1 MNAYL
6 IYYESFW
13 EMDREIRWGYWGN
26 VHWAFHRGGFSLVLA
41 LILSCLL
48 GKRYSYLISPCLN
61 ISDLLISLFSLFCL
75 CSFSILCSSLLFS
88 FHFCL
93 FSSHFCLLSS
103 FLLSVL
109 YSICLFFSLVY
120 PPLSSLLPCYW
131 LWFLSSL
138 LYCSPFVCFCLFSF
152 CTVQMARLFTH
163 LLVFRACLHLVTYCV
178 FFDRIAIRSWKKKTF
193 VNTLILLGLI

>member
-26 VHWAFHRGGFSLVLA
+26 VHWAFHRGGFYRVLA

-48 GKRYSYLISPCLN
+48 GKRYRYLISPYLN
-61 ISDLLISLFSLFCL
+61 ISDLLISLFSSSFCL
-75 CSFSILCSSLLFS
+75 FVLFPSNVLCSSLLFS
-88 FHFCL
+88 FHFVHSHLIFMFIVFISLIYFVLYLSL
-93 FSSHFCLLSS
+93 FSL
-103 FLLSVL
+103 
-109 YSICLFFSLVY
+109 IY

-138 LYCSPFVCFCLFSF
+138 LYCSPFVWFCLFSF
-152 CTVQMARLFTH
+152 CSVQMARLFTH
-163 LLVFRACLHLVTYCV
+163 FLVFRACLHLIT
-178 FFDRIAIRSWKKKTF
+178 
-193 VNTLILLGLI
+193 